1 MSEPDADLKIRIT
14 EFINKNFLMSSG
26 AIKFTNDDSFMEK
39 GIIDSTGVLEMVNFI
54 QQNFN
59 IKITDED
66 LVPENLDSVNKIVSF
81 VQKKQSNAS

>member
-1 MSEPDADLKIRIT
+1 MSETNADLKMRIT
-14 EFINKNFLMSSG
+14 EFIHKNFLMSSG

-66 LVPENLDSVNKIVSF
+66 LVPENLDSVNKIISF
-81 VQKKQSNAS
+81 VQKKQNNAS